1 MNAVHTK
8 SMFLYLL
15 QQQYIYIHQC
25 LLNALE
31 SNESED
37 IYQNVVVNQNGGHDN
52 QAFLD
57 GM

>member
-1 MNAVHTK
+1 
-8 SMFLYLL
+8 MFLYLL